1 LSAYSDALEEY
12 HSLLNSEQSTNKVE
26 LISEKSEH
34 SEACDNEWNMHYV
47 NDQLLSVEEIT
58 SLAVAPIT
66 ENQIEVN
73 KERFE
78 NSHQLYAVLESK
90 ECQV

>member
-34 SEACDNEWNMHYV
+34 SEACDNELNMHYV